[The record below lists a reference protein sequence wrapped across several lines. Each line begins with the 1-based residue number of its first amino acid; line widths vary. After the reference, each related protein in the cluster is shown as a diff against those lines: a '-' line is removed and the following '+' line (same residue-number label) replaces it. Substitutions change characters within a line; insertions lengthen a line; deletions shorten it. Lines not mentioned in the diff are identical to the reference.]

1 MNRLQHRLM
10 ASFIGGALLAGAIGL
25 LSAHAAE
32 IPSAI
37 PVEAGVVSE
46 VNMGSTGTIR
56 NPNLITPSD
65 WTYTALQTLIKHEA
79 IEAPTGFVFDG
90 ATSYTKDE
98 LMPLIDKV
106 IDKREQMN
114 DNDRTFALRIYQE
127 NMRDVMNYRV
137 EKEKKEKLE
146 KRRQQEEKMASKQKG
161 KAKLSEAQQEALDA
175 AADGV
180 NNNNEKALTEEQI
193 KEKMKKFKID
203 DSRVKVG
210 GDVRIRYGKADSKKS
225 TVDSRI
231 RTELA
236 FTL

>member
-1 MNRLQHRLM
+1 
-10 ASFIGGALLAGAIGL
+10 
-25 LSAHAAE
+25 
-32 IPSAI
+32 
-37 PVEAGVVSE
+37 
-46 VNMGSTGTIR
+46 
-56 NPNLITPSD
+56 
-65 WTYTALQTLIKHEA
+65 
-79 IEAPTGFVFDG
+79 
-90 ATSYTKDE
+90 
-98 LMPLIDKV
+98 MPLIDKV

-161 KAKLSEAQQEALDA
+161 NAKLSEAQQEALDA

-180 NNNNEKALTEEQI
+180 NNSEKALTEEQI
-193 KEKMKKFKID
+193 KEKMKNFKID

-225 TVDSRI
+225 TVDSRV